1 MEQTEAKEIYQMG
14 VEALNDCDYRMAGAY
29 FQNAVKMN
37 CLLLFVQ
44 FRRTRLFD
52 KRDLNWY

>member
-29 FQNAVKMN
+29 LKM
-37 CLLLFVQ
+37 LQ
-44 FRRTRLFD
+44 
-52 KRDLNWY
+52 K